1 MYLQLLW
8 RDQYINKLFF
18 MDLEQW
24 GRPLTF
30 WLWEFH
36 GGRSAPFLP
45 HFQPFSS
52 KPTATGAPVWSRQA
66 RRRRIPRRPQANH
79 PFASSEGN
87 PSIRSNLSFFF
98 LNYFLGK
105 QALDFV
111 DWLCL
116 QAHGI
121 VSQNEGPKWWERNAG
136 KNMVDV
142 HSTEEFLNQLS
153 EAGDRLVI
161 VEFYGTWCAS
171 CRALFPKLSS
181 LWVTLS
187 FWFLCLM
194 LCCVVYGLGFVLSV
208 WD

>member
-98 LNYFLGK
+98 KLFSWKTSTG
-105 QALDFV
+105 FC
-111 DWLCL
+111 WLIVFAGSWYCFSEWRS
-116 QAHGI
+116 QMVGEKCREKHG
-121 VSQNEGPKWWERNAG
+121 
-136 KNMVDV
+136 
-142 HSTEEFLNQLS
+142 
-153 EAGDRLVI
+153 
-161 VEFYGTWCAS
+161 WCA
-171 CRALFPKLSS
+171 FY
-181 LWVTLS
+181 WGV
-187 FWFLCLM
+187 FE
-194 LCCVVYGLGFVLSV
+194 SV
-208 WD
+208 EWSWR